1 MKYIICILY
10 VCGIIKHTHPPTK
23 ANAKTKSKK
32 KIILEFYVSSFFS
45 FKECFVV
52 VVVVDK

>member
-10 VCGIIKHTHPPTK
+10 GCGIIKHTHPPTK
-23 ANAKTKSKK
+23 AKAKTKSKK
-32 KIILEFYVSSFFS
+32 KILLEFYVSSFFS
-45 FKECFVV
+45 FKEFV